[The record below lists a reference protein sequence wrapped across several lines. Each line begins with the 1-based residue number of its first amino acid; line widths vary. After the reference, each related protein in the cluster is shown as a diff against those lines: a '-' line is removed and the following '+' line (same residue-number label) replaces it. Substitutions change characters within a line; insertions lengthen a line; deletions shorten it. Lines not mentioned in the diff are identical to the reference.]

1 MDRVNRG
8 THSTL
13 EERMNRIAVLAA
25 ALSLAA
31 CGGAEDDAQ
40 ASATDAAATLAAT
53 ATPAAAAAP
62 SAAPAVSDPQI
73 AAIVVAANQVDI
85 DAGNLAKER
94 ASDPRVR
101 EFAQRMITDHGGVNQ
116 AASDLVGRLGVTPEP
131 NATSQKLTSDGEA
144 KRTELQGQSGAAF
157 DRAYI
162 ASEVAY
168 HQAALDAIDQTLI
181 PSAQNGEL
189 KALLEQTRPA
199 VAAHLEHARQL
210 QTSLGGA

>member
-1 MDRVNRG
+1 
-8 THSTL
+8 
-13 EERMNRIAVLAA
+13 MNRIAVLAA

-40 ASATDAAATLAAT
+40 VSTTGDAASTAPAAPAAT
-53 ATPAAAAAP
+53 TTP
-62 SAAPAVSDPQI
+62 AAPAVTDPQI

-94 ASDPRVR
+94 ASDPRVK
-101 EFAQRMITDHGGVNQ
+101 EFAQRMITDHSGVNQ
-116 AASDLVGRLGVTPEP
+116 AASDLVGKLGVTPEP
-131 NATSQKLTSDGEA
+131 NPTSQQLTTDGEA

-168 HQAALDAIDQTLI
+168 HQAVLDAIDQTLV
-181 PSAQNGEL
+181 PSARNGEL

-199 VAAHLEHARQL
+199 VQAHLDHARQL

>member
-1 MDRVNRG
+1 
-8 THSTL
+8 
-13 EERMNRIAVLAA
+13 MNRIVAVLALTLA
-25 ALSLAA
+25 AA
-31 CGGAEDDAQ
+31 CGESDAAEQ
-40 ASATDAAATLAAT
+40 ASTADAAA
-53 ATPAAAAAP
+53 PVAAASAP
-62 SAAPAVSDPQI
+62 ATQPAAPAVTDPQI

-131 NATSQKLTSDGEA
+131 NPISQQLTSDGEA
-144 KRTELQGQSGAAF
+144 KRAELQGQSGAAF

-162 ASEVAY
+162 ANEVAY
-168 HQAALDAIDQTLI
+168 HQAVLGAIDQTLI
-181 PSAQNGEL
+181 PGAQNAEL

-199 VAAHLEHARQL
+199 VAAHLDHARQL
-210 QTSLGGA
+210 QSSLGGS